1 MQADAMNQTASP
13 HSHVLYHIA
22 LLVALVLAVYFL
34 RLDDLTI
41 RGEESRRATVGME
54 MIATGDWIVPRQQG
68 NPYFMSARPPLQSWS
83 MAVLSLLR
91 GKVDAVAVR
100 LPSAVSILLIT
111 LLVYGYSSTFLS
123 PVGALAAGAAYST
136 MGQVMELGRLGE
148 TDAMF
153 TLFVSGSLLLWH
165 WGFSRRWK
173 PGITWGIAWF
183 CVALATLT
191 KGIQAPVYFAMSIG
205 VYLLVTRKWRFAL
218 SWANVFGI
226 MVFAIVWGSWQLPF
240 YLKMGMKGV
249 RHIYAGD
256 VSMYL
261 RNYRSS
267 LILKHYTTYP
277 FEILGC
283 LLPWSVFLLAF
294 IRSEIRRGLRPLNQN
309 FLFLIISLAVTFPT
323 VWLIPGAERRFYM
336 SLYPCFAVLV
346 GLVIDQ
352 CMQREAGRAIWKQLL
367 TGFAIFIS
375 LTGPVVLLGSFLMPG
390 TDYISQD
397 AGFAISFAI
406 STTLLAAIAWWARSG
421 QSELRTTAGVLS
433 IAACAGL
440 IYTGVVVNYLVSKSE
455 NAAEAVIELK
465 KKLPSDIQLVS
476 YGHTHHLF
484 AFHYGKPIRNLPVM
498 PAGNFNDG
506 VTYFSSLVEP
516 LFPYEE
522 LGRIVCD
529 RNRSADP
536 ENVVIVGRRI
546 YKAEP
551 TQ

>member
-1 MQADAMNQTASP
+1 MNQTTSP
-13 HSHVLYHIA
+13 SSRVLYHIV

-68 NPYFMSARPPLQSWS
+68 DPYFMSARPPLQSWS
-83 MAVLSLLR
+83 MALLGLLR

-123 PVGALAAGAAYST
+123 PVGALAAGAAYAT

-165 WGFSRRWK
+165 WGFSRQWK

-218 SWANVFGI
+218 SWANAFGI

-240 YLKMGMKGV
+240 YLKIGMKGV

-261 RNYRSS
+261 RNYRPSS
-267 LILKHYTTYP
+267 ILKHYTTYP
-277 FEILGC
+277 FEIVGC
-283 LLPWSVFLLAF
+283 LLPWSVFLLGF
-294 IRSEIRRGLRPLNQN
+294 IRSEVRRGLRPLSQN

-323 VWLIPGAERRFYM
+323 VWLIPGARSRFYM

-346 GLVIDQ
+346 GLVIHQ
-352 CMQREAGRAIWKQLL
+352 CMQGEAGRAIWKQLL
-367 TGFAIFIS
+367 TGFAIFFS
-375 LTGPVVLLGSFLMPG
+375 MTGPVVLLGSFLMPA
-390 TDYISQD
+390 TAYISQD
-397 AGFAISFAI
+397 TGFAISFAI

-440 IYTGVVVNYLVSKSE
+440 IYTGVVVNFLVSKSE
-455 NAAEAVIELK
+455 NAAEAVTELK

-498 PAGNFNDG
+498 PAGNINDG

-529 RNRSADP
+529 RKRSANP
-536 ENVVIVGRRI
+536 EIVVIVGRRI
-546 YKAEP
+546 HKAEP
-551 TQ
+551 PQ